1 MFEFEYRQNIAG
13 LTTLIYSPKGLKD
26 YYFLIWRLQLMVY
39 SLPSPSIRE
48 QGHPGYKLRYLL
60 IFVKI
65 SA

>member
-1 MFEFEYRQNIAG
+1 VFEFECRQNIAG

-26 YYFLIWRLQLMVY
+26 DCFLIKRLPLMVY
-39 SLPSPSIRE
+39 SLPALSIRE
-48 QGHPGYKLRYLL
+48 QGHSGYELRYLL